1 LRLCRS
7 GPHDPRIPDALA
19 HYAGGIALL
28 AARRHRF
35 FQEIAFFLQDTRLR
49 AGDIQPQDAEASPN
63 QRSQQTEKEYAMN
76 KPVRQSDASSETVKA
91 ISVADYIIERLAA
104 EGIDRC
110 FGVAGDYVFPICN
123 AVDSSAKVK
132 WIGCSNELNASYA
145 ADGYARIRGAA
156 MLATTYGVGELSA
169 INGVMGAKAE
179 RSLVFHL
186 VGMPS
191 YQNQRVRKIAHH
203 TLGDGV
209 FGNFVALSAHAAC
222 CHAVIN
228 PENCVVEMERVIA
241 EARRNNQPAYIAV
254 PSDYALS
261 PVASADVKPIVP
273 RSNEAALQKAMA
285 MIAERISKA
294 KSVVAFPAFTV
305 SRLGLQKQAQK
316 AIEALGCP
324 FVTTLME
331 KCLIDEG
338 HPQFAGMYAGATSEP
353 KTRQIV
359 EGADIVLDLGGVNLN
374 DITTAAYS
382 GRLDLSRFI
391 TVGLDDVR
399 IGDEVIATVRLA
411 DILSELAKLKP
422 SSAPYR
428 GKPQGLAPV
437 NGKPSDKI
445 TMAALYPR
453 YAAFLRSGDTVVLE
467 TGSSSLGVTPTILPD
482 GVRVEAQV
490 LWGSIGWA
498 TPAAFGVALADPSRR
513 TVLITGEGS
522 HQLTAN
528 DIGAMGRFGANV
540 VVFVLNNS
548 GYLIERALEENPNW
562 TYNDLAPWNYAEL
575 PKALGCADWFTARVT
590 TLGELDAAMKSARAS
605 KSGAYIEI
613 MGGKMD
619 MPPALAFA
627 HGQLKAM
634 YGDTP

>member
-1 LRLCRS
+1 MDKQVHQTGKS
-7 GPHDPRIPDALA
+7 GP
-19 HYAGGIALL
+19 
-28 AARRHRF
+28 
-35 FQEIAFFLQDTRLR
+35 
-49 AGDIQPQDAEASPN
+49 
-63 QRSQQTEKEYAMN
+63 
-76 KPVRQSDASSETVKA
+76 VKA
-91 ISVADYIIERLAA
+91 DSVADYIVARLAA
-104 EGIDRC
+104 EGINHC
-110 FGVAGDYVFPICN
+110 FGVAGDYVFPICD

-132 WIGCSNELNASYA
+132 WIGCANELNASYA

-179 RSLVFHL
+179 RTLVFHV

-191 YQNQRVRKIAHH
+191 YQHQRVGKIAHH

-209 FGNFVALSAHAAC
+209 FGNFVNLSAGAAC

-228 PENCVVEMERVIA
+228 PENCIVEMERVIA

-261 PVASADVKPIVP
+261 PVESADVKPIVP
-273 RSNEAALQKAMA
+273 RSNDVALQKA
-285 MIAERISKA
+285 IASIVERIKNA
-294 KSVVAFPAFTV
+294 KSMVAFPAFTI
-305 SRLGLQKQAQK
+305 SRLGLQKQAQT

-331 KCLIDEG
+331 KCVIDES
-338 HPQFAGMYAGATSEP
+338 HPQFAGMYAGAVSEP

-359 EGADIVLDLGGVNLN
+359 EGADLVLDLGGVNLN
-374 DITTAAYS
+374 DVTTSAYS
-382 GRLDLSRFI
+382 DQLDLSRFI
-391 TVGLDDVR
+391 TIGLDDVR
-399 IGDEVIATVRLA
+399 LGEEVIAGVRLA
-411 DILSELAKLKP
+411 DVLSELAKLKP
-422 SSAPYR
+422 SSAPYK

-437 NGKPSDKI
+437 NGGPTDKI

-453 YAAFLRSGDTVVLE
+453 YASFLRAGDTVVLE

-498 TPAAFGVALADPSRR
+498 TPAAFGVALADPGRR

-540 VVFVLNNS
+540 IAFVLNNS
-548 GYLIERALEENPNW
+548 GYLIERALEQNPNW

-575 PKALGCADWFTARVT
+575 PKAFGCADWFTARVT
-590 TLGELDAAMKSARAS
+590 TVGELDEAMKAARAS
-605 KSGAYIEI
+605 KTGAYIEI
-613 MGGKMD
+613 IGGKMD

>member
-1 LRLCRS
+1 
-7 GPHDPRIPDALA
+7 
-19 HYAGGIALL
+19 
-28 AARRHRF
+28 
-35 FQEIAFFLQDTRLR
+35 
-49 AGDIQPQDAEASPN
+49 
-63 QRSQQTEKEYAMN
+63 MN
-76 KPVRQSDASSETVKA
+76 KPVRQSDASSGTVKA
-91 ISVADYIIERLAA
+91 VSVADYIVERLAA
-104 EGIDRC
+104 EGIEHC
-110 FGVAGDYVFPICN
+110 FGVAGDYAFPMCN
-123 AVDSSAKVK
+123 AVDGSAKVK

-145 ADGYARIRGAA
+145 ADGYARMRGAA
-156 MLATTYGVGELSA
+156 MLVTTYGVGELSA
-169 INGVMGAKAE
+169 INGVMGAKSE
-179 RSLVFHL
+179 RSLVFHV

-191 YQNQRVRKIAHH
+191 YQNQRVHKIAHH
-203 TLGDGV
+203 TLGDGA
-209 FGNFVALSAHAAC
+209 FGNFVALSAGAAC

-254 PSDYALS
+254 PSDYALT
-261 PVASADVKPIVP
+261 PVVSADVKPIVP

-285 MIAERISKA
+285 MIAERINKA

-338 HPQFAGMYAGATSEP
+338 HPQFAGMYAGAVSEP

-359 EGADIVLDLGGVNLN
+359 EGADVVLDLGGVNLN

-382 GRLDLSRFI
+382 GHLDLSRFI

-399 IGDEVIATVRLA
+399 IGDEVIANVRLA
-411 DILSELAKLKP
+411 DVLSELAKLRP

-437 NGKPSDKI
+437 NGKASDKI

-482 GVRVEAQV
+482 GVRVQAQV

-498 TPAAFGVALADPSRR
+498 TPAAFGVALADPTRR
-513 TVLITGEGS
+513 TILITGEGS

-540 VVFVLNNS
+540 IVFVLNNS

-575 PKALGCADWFTARVT
+575 PKTLGCADWFTARVT
-590 TLGELDAAMKSARAS
+590 TLGELDEAMKSARAS

>member
-1 LRLCRS
+1 MNSRVRRTETS
-7 GPHDPRIPDALA
+7 G
-19 HYAGGIALL
+19 
-28 AARRHRF
+28 
-35 FQEIAFFLQDTRLR
+35 
-49 AGDIQPQDAEASPN
+49 
-63 QRSQQTEKEYAMN
+63 
-76 KPVRQSDASSETVKA
+76 TVKA
-91 ISVADYIIERLAA
+91 ISVADYIVERLAA
-104 EGIDRC
+104 EGIDHC
-110 FGVAGDYVFPICN
+110 FGVAGDYVFSICD
-123 AVDSSAKVK
+123 AVDSSTKVK

-145 ADGYARIRGAA
+145 ADGYARVRGAA

-169 INGVMGAKAE
+169 LNGVMGAKAE
-179 RSLVFHL
+179 KSLVFHV

-191 YQNQRVRKIAHH
+191 YQNQRLGKIAHH

-209 FGNFVALSAHAAC
+209 YGNFVKLSASAAC
-222 CHAVIN
+222 CHAVVG
-228 PENCVVEMERVIA
+228 PENCVIEMERVIA

-254 PSDYALS
+254 PSDYARS
-261 PVASADVKPIVP
+261 PVVTADVKPVMA
-273 RSNEAALQKAMA
+273 RSNTEALQKAMA
-285 MIAERISKA
+285 AIAGRIENA
-294 KSVVAFPAFTV
+294 KSIVAFPAFTIA
-305 SRLGLQKQAQK
+305 RLGLQKQAQK

-338 HPQFAGMYAGATSEP
+338 HPQFAGIYVGGMSES

-359 EGADIVLDLGGVNLN
+359 DGADLVLDLGGVNLN

-382 GRLDLSRFI
+382 GQLDLSRFI
-391 TVGLDDVR
+391 TVGLDNVR
-399 IGDEVIATVRLA
+399 IRDQVIVNVRLA
-411 DILSELAKLKP
+411 DVLSELAKLKP
-422 SSAPYR
+422 SSAPYK
-428 GKPQGLAPV
+428 GESQGLAPV
-437 NGKPSDKI
+437 NGSPSDKI

-453 YAAFLRSGDTVVLE
+453 YAAFLRAGDTVVLE
-467 TGSSSLGVTPTILPD
+467 TGSSSLGLTPTILPD

-498 TPAAFGVALADPSRR
+498 TPAALGVALADPSRR
-513 TVLITGEGS
+513 TILMTGEGS

-528 DIGAMGRFGANV
+528 DVGTMGRFGANV
-540 VVFVLNNS
+540 IVFVLNNS

-575 PKALGCADWFTARVT
+575 PKALGCVDWFTARVT

-619 MPPALAFA
+619 MPAALAFA

-634 YGDTP
+634 YGDMP

>member
-1 LRLCRS
+1 MKKQ
-7 GPHDPRIPDALA
+7 PPKT
-19 HYAGGIALL
+19 
-28 AARRHRF
+28 
-35 FQEIAFFLQDTRLR
+35 DTS
-49 AGDIQPQDAEASPN
+49 A
-63 QRSQQTEKEYAMN
+63 
-76 KPVRQSDASSETVKA
+76 TVKA
-91 ISVADYIIERLAA
+91 VSVADYIVERLAA
-104 EGIDRC
+104 EGIDHC
-110 FGVAGDYVFPICN
+110 FGVAGDYVFPICD

-132 WIGCSNELNASYA
+132 WIGCANELNASYA
-145 ADGYARIRGAA
+145 ADGYARVRGAA

-179 RSLVFHL
+179 RSLVFHV

-191 YQNQRVRKIAHH
+191 YQHQRLGKIAHH

-209 FGNFVALSAHAAC
+209 FGNFVDLSASATCSHAI
-222 CHAVIN
+222 IN
-228 PENCVVEMERVIA
+228 PENCVIEMERVIA

-261 PVASADVKPIVP
+261 PVVSADVKPIVL
-273 RSNEAALQKAMA
+273 RSNAAALQKAMA
-285 MIAERISKA
+285 AIAERIKKA
-294 KSVVAFPAFTV
+294 KSVVAFPAFTI
-305 SRLGLQKQAQK
+305 SRLGLQNKARK

-338 HPQFAGMYAGATSEP
+338 HPQFAGMYVGAVSEK

-359 EGADIVLDLGGVNLN
+359 EAADLVLDLGGVNLN

-382 GRLDLSRFI
+382 GQLDLSRFI

-399 IGDEVIATVRLA
+399 IGDQVIANVRLA
-411 DILSELAKLKP
+411 DVLTELAKRK
-422 SSAPYR
+422 SSSSPYR
-428 GKPQGLAPV
+428 GTRQALAPV
-437 NGKPSDKI
+437 SGNPSDKI
-445 TMAALYPR
+445 TMATLYPR
-453 YAAFLRSGDTVVLE
+453 YAAFLRTGDTVVLE

-513 TVLITGEGS
+513 TILITGEGS

-528 DIGAMGRFGANV
+528 DVGAMGRFEANV
-540 VVFVLNNS
+540 IVFVLNNS

-575 PKALGCADWFTARVT
+575 PNALGCADWYTARVT
-590 TLGELDAAMKSARAS
+590 TLGELDDAMKAARAS
-605 KSGAYIEI
+605 KTGAYIEI
-613 MGGKMD
+613 IGGKMD

-627 HGQLKAM
+627 HGRLKAM
-634 YGDTP
+634 YGDAP